1 MRGKNKIKI
10 KFVVKTFAGER
21 ETFEF
26 SNSIGF
32 KVEGT
37 WIGIHLISQFV

>member
-26 SNSIGF
+26 SNSIGSRSEF
-32 KVEGT
+32 
-37 WIGIHLISQFV
+37 